1 LPLRCV
7 DNRDPKSLASRL
19 RKRRN
24 EKFRDSIY
32 TLPRPLNILDV
43 GGTAAVW
50 RTIGFANAPD
60 IRITLF
66 NLKQEEVHE
75 TNIISMVG
83 DARSMK
89 SFTDAQ
95 FDVAYS
101 NSVIE
106 HLGNMEDMKKM
117 AREIRRVSRIYFL
130 QTPYKYFPIEPHFM
144 FPLFQFLPICWRIY
158 LIRHFNLAWAGKISD
173 YDSAERAVKSITL
186 LSKAQL
192 QSLFPDARIT
202 TEKVLGFPKSLL
214 AQTVSAL

>member
-1 LPLRCV
+1 
-7 DNRDPKSLASRL
+7 
-19 RKRRN
+19 
-24 EKFRDSIY
+24 
-32 TLPRPLNILDV
+32 
-43 GGTAAVW
+43 
-50 RTIGFANAPD
+50 
-60 IRITLF
+60 
-66 NLKQEEVHE
+66 
-75 TNIISMVG
+75 MVG

-89 SFTDAQ
+89 SFTNAQ